1 MENQITKDARTQC
14 KYLVRKISNVIHD
27 DTTTCTYWFN
37 AEKFLELAKS
47 YDFSAARITMAMEF
61 SEYTT
66 EEEVP
71 SAKTVR
77 RLLIYCE
84 YPDEK
89 LTVGIKAI
97 RRIGKALCGN
107 DNAFLEVIDEESL
120 GCMAEQYLKIQAQ

>member
-1 MENQITKDARTQC
+1 MENQITKDTMTQC

-97 RRIGKALCGN
+97 KHIGKAFYGEETAL
-107 DNAFLEVIDEESL
+107 LQVIDEESF
-120 GCMAEQYLKIQAQ
+120 GSMAEEYLKIQAQ

>member
-1 MENQITKDARTQC
+1 MENQITKDAITQS
-14 KYLVRKISNVIHD
+14 KYFVRKISNVIHD
-27 DTTTCTYWFN
+27 STTNCNYWFDT
-37 AEKFLELAKS
+37 EKFLEMAKS

-61 SEYTT
+61 SEYISDL
-66 EEEVP
+66 EVP
-71 SAKTVR
+71 SSKTIR

-107 DNAFLEVIDEESL
+107 DKAFLEVIDEESL
-120 GCMAEQYLKIQAQ
+120 GSMAEEYLKIQAQ